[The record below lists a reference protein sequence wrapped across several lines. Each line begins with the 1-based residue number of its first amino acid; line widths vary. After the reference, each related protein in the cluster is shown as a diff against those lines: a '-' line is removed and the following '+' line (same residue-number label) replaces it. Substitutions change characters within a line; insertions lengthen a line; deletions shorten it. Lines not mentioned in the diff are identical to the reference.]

1 MPVARIALLCTLL
14 VVFSASGIRTSS
26 AALPNETKE
35 KISEIR
41 KELSGVSK
49 LVRSKEYDAAQEI
62 VTKAEEALDAITTTL
77 DPEDADDRTLLSAKK
92 YLFDQKE
99 RLLEAVGVSFVGDVA
114 PIFNTKCSRCHGGG
128 NQAGGGLNLNT
139 FASIQRGGRSGLLLT
154 PRSPARSLIMAKLI
168 HPDDAQRMPRGGARL
183 SDDELLKISLWIK
196 KGAKFDAEDA
206 DATLA
211 DLIRTANR
219 PAMGKLEIPK
229 LTGTETVSFTKDI
242 APFMVNLCV
251 RCHSGNTPASGL
263 DLTTFEK
270 MMEGGDSGRV
280 IIPGNVEGSRMFRL
294 VGGLENP
301 RMPANNQS
309 RITRQNYNDF
319 KKWFEEGNKFDGDSI
334 KTPLRELVPSTA
346 EMRAEEL
353 AKLTD
358 DQWLDLRIER
368 TEDQWKRTLPKEPG
382 SRVEGDEF
390 LVWGNVSR
398 ARLTETNTM
407 AEKSLRSIKT
417 MFNDKSDKRT
427 FDGRLAIM
435 VFKDRLGYEEFNL
448 TIERRRPDAS
458 IIGHTKVTDS
468 LEDAYIVLQDLGDD
482 PAEGQ
487 MNFETNLVTQL
498 ATAYLQKSGT
508 RLPDWVSNG
517 TGLYL
522 AARSGGDEYFRT
534 LPPAAADAIKGI
546 GQPDAI
552 FADGAFSPG
561 QSGAVGYTLVTFL
574 IKNGGAG
581 KFGQFVS
588 RLKSGSTVDA
598 AARAVY
604 RADAT
609 ALAIGY
615 SKTLPQP

>member
-1 MPVARIALLCTLL
+1 
-14 VVFSASGIRTSS
+14 
-26 AALPNETKE
+26 
-35 KISEIR
+35 
-41 KELSGVSK
+41 
-49 LVRSKEYDAAQEI
+49 EYDAAQEI
-62 VTKAEEALDAITTTL
+62 VTKAEAALDAITTTL
-77 DPEDADDRTLLSAKK
+77 TPEDADDRTLLAAKK

-99 RLLEAVGVSFVGDVA
+99 RVLEAVGVSFVGDVA
-114 PIFNTKCSRCHGGG
+114 PILNTKCSRCHGM
-128 NQAGGGLNLNT
+128 QASGGLNLNT

-154 PRSPARSLIMAKLI
+154 PGSPTRSLIMAKLI
-168 HPDDAQRMPRGGARL
+168 HPDDAQRMPRGAARL
-183 SDDELLKISLWIK
+183 SDDELLKISIWIK
-196 KGAKFDAEDA
+196 KGAKFDAQDA

-219 PAMGKLEIPK
+219 PALGKVEIPK
-229 LTGTETVSFTKDI
+229 PSGTETVSFTKDI

-301 RMPANNQS
+301 RMPANNQA
-309 RITRQNYNDF
+309 RITRQNYDDF

-334 KTPLRELVPSTA
+334 KTPLRDLVPSVA
-346 EMRAEEL
+346 EARAEEL

-358 DQWLDLRIER
+358 DQWLDLRLER

-382 SRVEGDEF
+382 SRVEGEEF

-398 ARLTETNTM
+398 ERLTEINTM
-407 AEKSLRSIKT
+407 AEKNLLGIKT
-417 MFNDKSDKRT
+417 MFSDKSDKRT
-427 FDGRLAIM
+427 FNGRLAIM

-468 LEDAYIVLQDLGDD
+468 LEDAYVVLEDLGDD

-498 ATAYLQKSGT
+498 SSAYLQKSGT
-508 RLPDWVSNG
+508 RLPDWVSFG

-522 AARSGGDEYFRT
+522 AARSGGDAYFKT
-534 LPPAAADAIKGI
+534 LPPVAAEALTGI
-546 GQPDAI
+546 TQPEAI
-552 FADGAFSPG
+552 FAEGAFSPG

-598 AARAVY
+598 AFRAIY

-609 ALAIGY
+609 AMAIGY